1 VLKSLTILSIV
12 AALVQISGGACLAGN
27 QAGLLRVMPVAS
39 WGAGQPE
46 SAAGQPKAADSQ
58 TAAGQRSNND
68 GRQLA
73 VAVPKAKETR
83 STENKLGPTKSP
95 AKTLSASAT
104 SNSREFEEAVDV
116 VSVTAK
122 RLAKEGGMRFGEYSR
137 WFSALFKQQQAPP
150 VITPAAPNYAMGRLS
165 HAETVTP
172 KHPLWMLRDGRLKTV
187 TVQ

>member
-27 QAGLLRVMPVAS
+27 QAALLRVMPVAS

-46 SAAGQPKAADSQ
+46 SAAGQPQSADSQ
-58 TAAGQRSNND
+58 TAGQRANND
-68 GRQLA
+68 GRQIA
-73 VAVPKAKETR
+73 VALPKAKETR
-83 STENKLGPTKSP
+83 STENKLAPTKSP
-95 AKTLSASAT
+95 AKPLSASAN

-165 HAETVTP
+165 HAEAVTP
-172 KHPLWMLRDGRLKTV
+172 KHPLWVLRDGRLKTV